1 MIKKRKS
8 TAVPYSKKFSLV
20 LIGVLLLLSSVSFAW
35 WVQATSPVDS
45 ADKSTYIFVIPPG
58 QETVEIIQR
67 LKIEGLIRS
76 PLAFKVLLLKE
87 GLWGKVQA
95 GDFRLSPSMT
105 AKELAHNLTEGRLD
119 VWVVLPEGLRAEEV
133 TQIAGQALKKVEEFQ
148 KATSE
153 FLKEEGY
160 LFPDTYL
167 IPREAGPKEVMTIL
181 KENFNRKTLS
191 WQQEVANSDL
201 TQEKALILASLVE
214 REAKFDEDRVK
225 VAEILIKRLRNDWP
239 LQVDAAIQ
247 YAKAS
252 DEPQATSHE
261 PIDWWPKVKKEDLE
275 IDSPYNTYL
284 YKGLPPVPICNPGLE
299 SLEAVLET
307 EKTPYWYY
315 VSDKAGK
322 MHYAETLEEHEENVR
337 KYLQD

>member
-1 MIKKRKS
+1 MIKLRKS

-35 WVQATSPVDS
+35 WAQATGPVDS
-45 ADKSTYIFVIPPG
+45 TDKSLQIFVIPQG
-58 QETVEIIQR
+58 QETAEIVTR
-67 LKIEGLIRS
+67 LKEEGLIKS
-76 PLAFKVLLLKE
+76 SLAFKTLLLRE
-87 GLWGKVQA
+87 GLWGKIQA
-95 GDFRLSPSMT
+95 GDFRLSPSMN

-191 WQQEVANSDL
+191 WQQEVAKSDL

-225 VAEILIKRLRNDWP
+225 VAEILIKRLKNDWP
-239 LQVDAAIQ
+239 LQVDAAVQ
-247 YAKAS
+247 YAKAGE
-252 DEPQATSHE
+252 DN
-261 PIDWWPKVKKEDLE
+261 WWPKVKKEDLK
-275 IDSPYNTYL
+275 IDSPFNTYL
-284 YKGLPPVPICNPGLE
+284 YKGLPPAPICNPGLE
-299 SLEAVLET
+299 SLEAIMQAG
-307 EKTPYWYY
+307 KTHYWYY
-315 VSDKAGK
+315 VSDKEGR

-337 KYLQD
+337 KYLSRTTEKPE